1 MGEIH
6 DRLDDLDSYL
16 VARSRLELWI
26 ADFMLKATKTPM
38 PELPALVK
46 EWFGNTQSSF
56 STTNTPTEVTRSPPT
71 RVKTLTRNSGFAR
84 APKASGKDVR
94 GSTSTARKEK

>member
-6 DRLDDLDSYL
+6 DRLDELDSYM

-26 ADFMLKATKTPM
+26 ADFMLDVGRTQLH
-38 PELPALVK
+38 ELPMLVK

-56 STTNTPTEVTRSPPT
+56 STAKKGDN
-71 RVKTLTRNSGFAR
+71 
-84 APKASGKDVR
+84 
-94 GSTSTARKEK
+94 